1 MGKIIKDALI
11 LFAITIVAGILLG
24 VVYDVTLDPIAKAN
38 EDAKNKAYQAVLS
51 DADTFEDLKELPSDS
66 DLDEANDEDF
76 SKDVL
81 NSVAVGKK
89 DGNTVGYVVTVTG
102 KDGYGGDIKLTVG
115 ISSEG
120 EVKGISFL
128 SLSETAG
135 LGMRAKNAD
144 FKDQFNDKKVEQFKV
159 VTDGSGADSD
169 SSIDAIGGSTITSK
183 AVTKAVNYA
192 LAAYSNITNQGGAK

>member
-24 VVYDVTLDPIAKAN
+24 VVYNVTLDPIAKAN
-38 EDAKNKAYQAVLS
+38 EDATNKAYQTVLA
-51 DADTFEDLKELPSDS
+51 DADTFEEVESLPTDA
-66 DLDEANDEDF
+66 DLDASSDTDF
-76 SKDVL
+76 SKDVI
-81 NSVAVGKK
+81 NAVAVGKK
-89 DGNTVGYVVTVTG
+89 GDEVVGYVVTVTG

-115 ISSEG
+115 ITSAG

-128 SLSETAG
+128 SISETAG

-144 FKDQFNDKKVEQFKV
+144 FKDQFNDKTVDSFKV
-159 VTDGSGADSD
+159 VTDGTGADSD
-169 SSIDAIGGSTITSK
+169 STIDAIGGSTITSK

-192 LAAYSNITNQGGAK
+192 LTAYSYISEGGAK

>member
-11 LFAITIVAGILLG
+11 LFAITIVAGVLLG

-38 EDAKNKAYQAVLS
+38 DNAKNKAYQAVLS
-51 DADTFEDLKELPSDS
+51 EADTFENVSDLPSDKEIDDS
-66 DLDEANDEDF
+66 NAEDF
-76 SKDVL
+76 SKDLL
-81 NSVAVGKK
+81 NEAAVGKK
-89 DGNTVGYVVTVTG
+89 DGKVVGYVLTVTG

-128 SLSETAG
+128 SISETAG

-159 VTDGSGADSD
+159 VTDGSGESSD
-169 SSIDAIGGSTITSK
+169 ASIDAIGGSTITSK

-192 LAAYSNITNQGGAK
+192 LAAYSIINQGGAK

>member
-11 LFAITIVAGILLG
+11 LFAITIVAGVLLG

-38 EDAKNKAYQAVLS
+38 DNAKNKAYQAVLS
-51 DADTFEDLKELPSDS
+51 EADTFENVSDLPSDKEIDDS
-66 DLDEANDEDF
+66 NAEDF
-76 SKDVL
+76 SKDLL
-81 NSVAVGKK
+81 NEAAVGKK
-89 DGNTVGYVVTVTG
+89 DGKVVGYVLTVTG

-128 SLSETAG
+128 SISETAG

-159 VTDGSGADSD
+159 VTDGSGESSD
-169 SSIDAIGGSTITSK
+169 ASIDAIGGSTITSK
-183 AVTKAVNYA
+183 AVAKAVNYA
-192 LAAYSNITNQGGAK
+192 LAAYSIINQGGAK